1 MTEGMADGRGE
12 RLLERARREF
22 AALAEER
29 ELLGTPVRITAR
41 TLSTEE
47 AIGTPVY
54 GDLPILRG
62 KEVMIEAEFRG
73 AKGHAFTSAPSSWR
87 GSIRDLLCIPLDTNQ
102 RRALLTAA
110 MNAVLRSLG
119 LVDRTIHCHSEDITR
134 CGDRMARELRRQ
146 HGPIRVGVVGYQPG
160 LVAGLAKHFGPG
172 NVRATDLLEENIGR
186 RVDGVEIGDGL
197 ADAEDLIRGSDLV
210 LATGSTVAN
219 STVDDLLAVAARQ
232 EVPVILY
239 GVTAAAVCHLCGI
252 PRLCL
257 LAA

>member
-1 MTEGMADGRGE
+1 MTEGVTDSHDE

-29 ELLGTPVRITAR
+29 GLLGTPVRIAAR

-62 KEVMIEAEFRG
+62 KEVMVEAEFRG
-73 AKGHAFTSAPSSWR
+73 AKGHAFTSAPSSWE
-87 GSIRDLLCIPLDTNQ
+87 GSVGDVLQLPLQTSQ
-102 RRALLTAA
+102 QRALLTVA
-110 MNAVLRSLG
+110 MNAALRSLG
-119 LVDRTIHCHSEDITR
+119 LIDRTVHCRSEDITR

-146 HGPIRVGVVGYQPG
+146 YGPITVGVVGYQPG
-160 LVAGLAKHFGPG
+160 LVAGLAKHFGPD
-172 NVRATDLLEENIGR
+172 NVRVTDLLAENIGR
-186 RVDGVEIGDGL
+186 RVHGTEIWDGVMSTGDLVRTGQ
-197 ADAEDLIRGSDLV
+197 LV

-219 STVDDLLAVAARQ
+219 NTIDDLLAVAARHG
-232 EVPVILY
+232 VPVILY
-239 GVTAAAVCHLCGI
+239 GVTAAAVCHLCSI